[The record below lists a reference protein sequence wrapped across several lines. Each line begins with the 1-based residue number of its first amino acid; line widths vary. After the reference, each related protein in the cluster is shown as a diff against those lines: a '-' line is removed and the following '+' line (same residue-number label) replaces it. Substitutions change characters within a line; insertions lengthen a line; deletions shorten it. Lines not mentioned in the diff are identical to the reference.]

1 MQPKHGSSVIKTV
14 LNDADLTMVD
24 NCSFTA
30 NTGSRRIPKMGE
42 NGRKWAPSDST
53 INCDESGF
61 VGWCHLV
68 DEVYTSITSMMGFRG
83 SASMAMV
90 EFEGNN
96 QPLCL
101 IVSCNACN
109 K

>member
-1 MQPKHGSSVIKTV
+1 M
-14 LNDADLTMVD
+14 
-24 NCSFTA
+24 
-30 NTGSRRIPKMGE
+30 
-42 NGRKWAPSDST
+42 NGCMWGLGKNKPALMYTWAMRYPD
-53 INCDESGF
+53 
-61 VGWCHLV
+61 VV